1 MVTVCGENKKE
12 TRASCLTGRFKF
24 LPAAHTVYTFCWV
37 LLLRCVIVS
46 LLGSSVTLC
55 FRLSVAFYCFGV
67 F

>member
-12 TRASCLTGRFKF
+12 TRAPCLTGRFKF

-37 LLLRCVIVS
+37 LLLRYVIVS
-46 LLGSSVTLC
+46 LLCSAVSVC
-55 FRLSVAFYCFGV
+55 FNLSVV